1 MKRILLCAISLL
13 AMGPTGC
20 LHPTIGPKSL
30 PRDRALYSAGLS
42 DSWKEQMLLNI
53 VKMRYVDP
61 PTFVDVGNIVA
72 TYALT
77 QGANAGAGIGNVV
90 PGEAS
95 GTFGAFGTYTNTPTI
110 TYTPLTGSKFIQGL
124 LMPLPPASVFGAIQN
139 GTPADAIML
148 LTLISIN
155 GLKNRQSTLNG
166 MSPADPAFDQARTLV
181 RKIQLSGAVRTF
193 VKQDANKGSAT
204 VLALPTADAPPEIL
218 EDIKELRRLLKLNQE
233 ATEFTLV
240 QFPVSS
246 SDTEIAVMTRSVIG
260 LMQNMAADV
269 EVPAEDLASNRAFP
283 GFEKDPNVPDTVRLI
298 RIHSSKQKPA
308 DAFVSLSYRD
318 TWFWIADSDLP
329 SKQAFS
335 QLILLFTMA
344 DTGPRENQPIVTIPA
359 R

>member
-13 AMGPTGC
+13 AVSPIGC

-53 VKMRYVDP
+53 VKIRYVDP
-61 PTFVDVGNIVA
+61 PTFIDVGSIVA
-72 TYALT
+72 SYTLS
-77 QGANAGAGIGNVV
+77 QGASAGAGIGNVV
-90 PGEAS
+90 AGEGS
-95 GTFGAFGTYTNTPTI
+95 GTFGAFGTYTTTPTI

-124 LMPLPPASVFGAIQN
+124 LTPLPPASVFNAIQN
-139 GTPADAIML
+139 GTPADSIML
-148 LTLISIN
+148 TTLISIN
-155 GLKNRQSTLNG
+155 GLKNQQSTSNG
-166 MSPADPAFDQARTLV
+166 ITPADPAFDQVRILV

-193 VKQDANKGSAT
+193 VKQDANKGQAT
-204 VLALPTADAPPEIL
+204 VLALRTADVPPEAL

-233 ATEFTLV
+233 ASEFNLV

-269 EVPAEDLASNRAFP
+269 EVPAEDLANNRAFP
-283 GFEKDPNVPDTVRLI
+283 GFEKDPNVPDSARLI

-308 DAFVSLSYRD
+308 NAFVSLSYRD
-318 TWFWIADSDLP
+318 TWFWIADGDLP

-335 QLILLFTMA
+335 QLMLLFTMA
-344 DTGPRENQPIVTIPA
+344 DTAPRESQPIVTIPA